1 MIVDPSASGQT
12 RPSLA
17 ASAVRETATG
27 DLIVKIV
34 NGANSPR
41 PLRLKLAGFDDTA
54 SGRPADRIVLAGPD
68 PETATRTTAPPI
80 ALPQTDT
87 LRLTAISD
95 FVVPANSLTVLRIP
109 A

>member
-17 ASAVRETATG
+17 ASAVRDTATG

-34 NGANSPR
+34 NGADSPR
-41 PLRLKLAGFDDTA
+41 PLRLELAGLDDTA
-54 SGRPADRIVLAGPD
+54 SDRPAARIVLAGPD
-68 PETATRTTAPPI
+68 ADAANADDRPPI
-80 ALPQTDT
+80 ALPQTDM
-87 LRLTAISD
+87 LRLAAISD